1 MIRIGSKHT
10 KTVYVFEQN
19 KDVFAKHFTEMNEE
33 DTQHVVNGL
42 GMMIAITALVVLL
55 CFE

>member
-1 MIRIGSKHT
+1 MIRIGNKHT
-10 KTVYVFEQN
+10 KTVYVFEQT
-19 KDVFAKHFTEMNEE
+19 KDVFAKHFTEMNE